1 VLTSQQVKSFQ
12 VFFDTKMQHILFTTI
27 ITAYIV
33 SGVGSV
39 AFA

>member
-1 VLTSQQVKSFQ
+1 
-12 VFFDTKMQHILFTTI
+12 MQHILFTTLV
-27 ITAYIV
+27 TAYIV